1 MEYVWGIVVLILVLV
16 LAYYS
21 TKLIAKLN
29 QGSGKS
35 KYMQVVDRLILDQ
48 KTSIVIVEINGENQ
62 VIVLGE
68 HAIENLGVV
77 DSLNELPH
85 DNKNFDMSF
94 LTALYKNKE
103 RNEE

>member
-21 TKLIAKLN
+21 TKLVAKLN

-35 KYMQVVDRLILDQ
+35 KYMQVVDRLVLDQ
-48 KTSIVIVEINGENQ
+48 KTSIVIVDINGENQ

-77 DSLNELPH
+77 GNLTELPQ
-85 DNKNFDMSF
+85 DNKNFDLSF
-94 LTALYKNKE
+94 LKAMQKNKE